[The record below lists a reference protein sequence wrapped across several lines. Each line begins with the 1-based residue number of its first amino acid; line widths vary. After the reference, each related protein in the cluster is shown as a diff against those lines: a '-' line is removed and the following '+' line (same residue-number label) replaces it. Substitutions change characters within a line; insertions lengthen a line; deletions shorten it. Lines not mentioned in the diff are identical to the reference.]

1 MPLNLK
7 NTFTST
13 IDGNTYCIRNLGK
26 WKAATCYG
34 TALVLS
40 CLNSEKVFF
49 LTFTNYGNPFMDS
62 LAKCYLG
69 HVMNSTNWKRDF
81 EILAIKIGEN
91 PFVVLRYNPV
101 KRMEST
107 FIGFSKDPNII
118 KNEIFPV
125 FIEDIDPERLKKT
138 NIYDLHWKKQ
148 LSEDPLKEPKVS
160 LETIVNKIDDE
171 EEMDPEMKK
180 LLDEMNN
187 SISIGVV

>member
-7 NTFTST
+7 NTFTSP
-13 IDGNTYCIRNLGK
+13 IDGNTYCIRNIGK

-69 HVMNSTNWKRDF
+69 HVMNSTNWKHDF

-148 LSEDPLKEPKVS
+148 LSSEYQVS
-160 LETIVNKIDDE
+160 LETVSNKINDDD

-187 SISIGVV
+187 NILSKVI